1 MTSEGERESAAAEL
15 ELSEEELRVA
25 EKLLEDGF
33 VRVAVTHAYFAAFHA
48 VRARLYSESHEPR
61 THAGVQHLWNLH
73 FVKTG
78 LYEPSTY
85 QILTRLQKL
94 REEADYVPGFELPE
108 ARAREELEAA
118 RGLVE
123 RIREELRS
131 GRAQG
136 GAVRE

>member
-1 MTSEGERESAAAEL
+1 MTSEGERESATAEIQL
-15 ELSEEELRVA
+15 AEEELRVS

-73 FVKTG
+73 FVNTG
-78 LYEPSTY
+78 LYERSSS
-85 QILTRLQKL
+85 QLLTRLQKL
-94 REEADYVPGFELPE
+94 REEADYVPGFELTE

-123 RIREELRS
+123 RIRGDLESERP
-131 GRAQG
+131 
-136 GAVRE
+136 REDGTG

>member
-15 ELSEEELRVA
+15 ELAEEELRVA
-25 EKLLEDGF
+25 GKLLEDGF
-33 VRVAVTHAYFAAFHA
+33 VRVSVTHAYFAVFHA
-48 VRARLYSESHEPR
+48 VRARLYTESHEPR

-85 QILTRLQKL
+85 RLLTRLQKL
-94 REEADYVPGFELPE
+94 REEADYVPGFALDE

-118 RGLVE
+118 QGLVE
-123 RIREELRS
+123 RIKRDL
-131 GRAQG
+131 A
-136 GAVRE
+136 